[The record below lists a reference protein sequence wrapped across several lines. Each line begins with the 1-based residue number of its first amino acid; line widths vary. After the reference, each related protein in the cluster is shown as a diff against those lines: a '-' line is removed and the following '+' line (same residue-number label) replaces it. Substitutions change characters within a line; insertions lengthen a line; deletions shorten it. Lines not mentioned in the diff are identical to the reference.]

1 MLYFKNLKEFLKT
14 HSLILQHLQHFQVLL
29 HGLKLIMLEISS
41 LNPSI
46 IVFYPTAPTNYNSN
60 ITIGTNSPVMRTL
73 SIGLYVHGNYLGD
86 I

>member
-1 MLYFKNLKEFLKT
+1 
-14 HSLILQHLQHFQVLL
+14 
-29 HGLKLIMLEISS
+29 MLEISS